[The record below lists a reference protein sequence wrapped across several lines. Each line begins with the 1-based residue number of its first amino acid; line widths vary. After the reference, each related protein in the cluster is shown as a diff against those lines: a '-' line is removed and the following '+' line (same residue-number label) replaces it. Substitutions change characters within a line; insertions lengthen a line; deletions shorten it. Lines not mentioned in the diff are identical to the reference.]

1 MGISDDPGDE
11 SRLKE
16 LLYQAQKGDA
26 QAFCLLA
33 QPLEQRLF
41 HQALGLCRNETAA
54 EDLVSETLI
63 EAWKCLSRYDQS
75 CRLTTWLYAILL
87 HRYQRSVRRARSRP
101 ISMASLNRHESEPLE
116 KSQSEMPAT
125 DASPAENA
133 VRSEL
138 SAQVRQWI
146 DALDEKHKDVI
157 LLRFFEGA
165 SLSDMALLLRCS
177 EGTVKSRLHY
187 ALNKLRKMKIP
198 MNLLETRSDI

>member
-1 MGISDDPGDE
+1 MGISDDPGNE
-11 SRLKE
+11 ARLKE

-26 QAFCLLA
+26 RAFCQLA
-33 QPLEQRLF
+33 QPLERRLF
-41 HQALGLCRNETAA
+41 YQAVSLCRDESAA

-87 HRYQRSVRRARSRP
+87 HRYQNSIRRARSRP
-101 ISMASLNRHESEPLE
+101 ISLALFTRRELEPRE
-116 KSQSEMPAT
+116 EAQREIPAT
-125 DASPAENA
+125 DASPVEN
-133 VRSEL
+133 VLQGEL
-138 SAQVRQWI
+138 SAQVHRWI
-146 DALDEKHKDVI
+146 DALEEKHRDVI

-165 SLSDMALLLRCS
+165 SLSDMAAVLRCS

-187 ALNKLRKMKIP
+187 ALDKLRKIKIP